1 MRVTHVI
8 TSLGSG
14 GAEGVLARLCL
25 ADKQNTH
32 SVISLMDAGVYGE
45 TLENAGVL
53 VYPVGMARGRLTPRG
68 FWRLWKFIRHENPDV
83 LQTWMYHG
91 DFLGGLAGKLA
102 GVRNVVWGIRNTDLS
117 PGKSS
122 RATIV
127 IARLCARLSRRIPA
141 KIAVCAEQAVD
152 VHARLGYARG
162 KMVTIPNGYDL
173 SRFKPDTE
181 AGKAIRAEL
190 SLGEEDYVLGM
201 VARYDPFKDHKTLIE
216 ALRIVAERGVG
227 FHCVLVGRGMD
238 SENTEL
244 VDAIQQAGLSSRIS
258 LLGRRPDIPDV
269 MNSLDLHVLSS
280 SSEAFPNV
288 VAEAMACA
296 TPCVSTDVGDA
307 SLIVGDTGWIVPPG
321 NPLAMAEA
329 VCEAQA
335 ERILP
340 EHWLARKTRGR
351 QRIEKDFSM
360 DRMVSKFQGLW
371 QEVLTGTGRGSP

>member
-1 MRVTHVI
+1 
-8 TSLGSG
+8 
-14 GAEGVLARLCL
+14 
-25 ADKQNTH
+25 
-32 SVISLMDAGVYGE
+32 
-45 TLENAGVL
+45 
-53 VYPVGMARGRLTPRG
+53 
-68 FWRLWKFIRHENPDV
+68 
-83 LQTWMYHG
+83 
-91 DFLGGLAGKLA
+91 
-102 GVRNVVWGIRNTDLS
+102 
-117 PGKSS
+117 
-122 RATIV
+122 
-127 IARLCARLSRRIPA
+127 
-141 KIAVCAEQAVD
+141 
-152 VHARLGYARG
+152 
-162 KMVTIPNGYDL
+162 
-173 SRFKPDTE
+173 
-181 AGKAIRAEL
+181 
-190 SLGEEDYVLGM
+190 
-201 VARYDPFKDHKTLIE
+201 
-216 ALRIVAERGVG
+216 
-227 FHCVLVGRGMD
+227 
-238 SENTEL
+238 
-244 VDAIQQAGLSSRIS
+244 
-258 LLGRRPDIPDV
+258 